1 MASPYRITCQVG
13 HSFEVALPDT
23 IKVHNVFSADR
34 LRKAAND
41 PLLGQVNE
49 PLLPIVIVTDQEW
62 EVQEVLA
69 SKVTR
74 KTLKYR
80 VHWTGH
86 DEDLI

>member
-23 IKVHNVFSADR
+23 IKVHNVFSADW
-34 LRKAAND
+34 LRKVAND

-80 VHWTGH
+80 VY
-86 DEDLI
+86 